1 VNRVNLLL
9 LTGLVACALG
19 VITSQH
25 QARKLFVELETEQ
38 AAATRLATEFT
49 QLELEQGTWATHKR
63 VEQVA
68 ARRLGMRVPDPATT
82 VVVSV
87 EERK

>member
-1 VNRVNLLL
+1 VSRLNLLL
-9 LTGLVACALG
+9 LLGLVGCALG

-25 QARKLFVELETEQ
+25 HARKAFGELESEQ
-38 AAATRLATEFT
+38 AVGAKLATELT
-49 QLELEQGTWATHKR
+49 QLQLEQGTWATHKR

-68 ARRLGMRVPDPATT
+68 TRRLGMRAPDAAST